1 MRRNAGENLVRPV
14 PGMGHGQA
22 WVPRSSDVWQLLLGC
37 SSMKSSF
44 QINVTYSARRSER
57 EGRQPPHLPH
67 ERRQIGIPKQSENG

>member
-44 QINVTYSARRSER
+44 QINVTYSAPVRAGGEAATAPSPRKEA
-57 EGRQPPHLPH
+57 
-67 ERRQIGIPKQSENG
+67 N